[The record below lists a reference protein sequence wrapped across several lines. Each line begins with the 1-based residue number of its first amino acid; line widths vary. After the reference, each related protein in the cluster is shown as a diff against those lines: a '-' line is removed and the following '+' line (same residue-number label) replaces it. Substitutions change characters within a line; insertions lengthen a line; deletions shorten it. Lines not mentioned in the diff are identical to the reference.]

1 MFGFFYMINTFNEKG
16 GIVLNSLN
24 QSVAGIKGV
33 GPKKSEILKS
43 LGIETVEDLL
53 TYYPFRYDDI
63 QEKMLDEIQ
72 DQEKVVLKGT
82 VLAEPVVNY
91 YGYKKSRMVFRML
104 TEQAVINV
112 TFFNQPFLK
121 SKINANEDVAIYGK
135 WDGRRKALTG
145 MKILATQ
152 EEEVDFSPIYHVNKQ
167 IRQKT
172 LVDLIRQVWEM
183 YGEELEETLPGW
195 LLEKYRLMPRG
206 KAAYAMHFPEK
217 IEENRLAKRRLAF
230 EEFFIFQLKMIQ
242 LKHQE
247 TAKEL
252 GKGIKYDVK
261 ALKAFIQTL
270 PFELTPA
277 QKRVVNEIC
286 GDLRSDKHMH
296 RLLQGDVGSGKTIVA
311 AIALFAV
318 VSEGYQGAL
327 MVPTEILAEQHMES
341 LTEVFSKV
349 GVSVGLLTS
358 STKTAERRRILAE
371 LASGELQVIV
381 GTHSLIQEEVVF
393 HDLGL
398 VIIDEQHRFG
408 VNQRRLLRE
417 KGNHADVLFMT
428 ATPIPRTLAIT
439 AYGEMD
445 VSVIDELP
453 AGRIPIETR
462 WILPKQV
469 DTVLTWLN
477 GQLKNGQQ
485 VYVICPLI
493 EESEMLDVKNATEI
507 YEHLKQFFE
516 PNFKVALL
524 HGKMKSQEKDDI
536 MTAFK
541 ENQTQILVSTTV
553 IEVGVN
559 VPNATTMMIMD
570 ADRFGLAQLH
580 QLRGRVGRGSLASYC
595 ILVANPKSDQ
605 GKERMKIMTETTDGF
620 VLSQKDLEM
629 RGPGDFFG
637 AKQSGLPEF
646 KVGDIVA
653 DEAILET
660 ARIEATELL
669 DDPTWMEKAENQS
682 LVKALKEKLEETEY
696 FD

>member
-1 MFGFFYMINTFNEKG
+1 MDE
-16 GIVLNSLN
+16 LN
-24 QSVAGIKGV
+24 QSVAWLKGV
-33 GPKKSEILKS
+33 GPKKSEVLNS
-43 LGIETVEDLL
+43 LGIKTVYDLL

-63 QEKMLDEIQ
+63 QEKSLDEIQ

-82 VLAEPVVNY
+82 VLAEPVVSY
-91 YGYKKSRMVFRML
+91 YGFKKSRLVFRMM
-104 TEQAVINV
+104 TEQAVIGV

-121 SKINANEDVAIYGK
+121 SKINASEEIAIYGK

-145 MKILATQ
+145 MKVLATQ
-152 EEEVDFSPIYHVNKQ
+152 EEELDFSPIYHVNKQ

-172 LVDLIRQVWEM
+172 LVDLIKQTWEL
-183 YGEELEETLPGW
+183 YGHLLPENLPEW
-195 LLEKYRLMPRG
+195 LTSKYRLMPKRQ
-206 KAAYAMHFPEK
+206 AAYAMHFPET

-230 EEFFIFQLKMIQ
+230 EEFFLFQLKMIQ
-242 LKHQE
+242 LKKQE
-247 TAKEL
+247 TSKDL
-252 GKGIKYDVK
+252 GKSIMYDVK
-261 ALKAFIQTL
+261 VLKEFIKTL
-270 PFELTPA
+270 PFELTGA

-286 GDLRSDKHMH
+286 ADLRSQEHMH

-311 AIALFAV
+311 AIALYAV
-318 VSEGYQGAL
+318 VSEGLQGAL

-341 LTEVFSKV
+341 LTDVFSKTDV
-349 GVSVGLLTS
+349 KVGLLTS
-358 STKTAERRRILAE
+358 STKTAERRQILAD
-371 LASGELQVIV
+371 LASGEMDIIV
-381 GTHSLIQEEVVF
+381 GTHSLIQDDIIF
-393 HDLGL
+393 NDLSL
-398 VIIDEQHRFG
+398 AIIDEQHRFG
-408 VNQRRLLRE
+408 VNQRKALRE
-417 KGNHADVLFMT
+417 KGNQADVLFMT

-445 VSVIDELP
+445 VSIIDELP

-469 DTVLTWLN
+469 DSVLTWLN
-477 GQLKNGQQ
+477 SQLKNGQQ

-516 PNFKVALL
+516 PNFKVGLL
-524 HGKMKSQEKDDI
+524 HGKMKSQEKDEI
-536 MTAFK
+536 MTEFK
-541 ENQTQILVSTTV
+541 DNDMQILVSTTV

-595 ILVANPKSDQ
+595 ILVASPKSDQ

-637 AKQSGLPEF
+637 SKQSGLPKF

-653 DEAILET
+653 DEMILET
-660 ARIEATELL
+660 ARVEAIQLIET
-669 DDPTWMEKAENQS
+669 DDWMNDPANAS
-682 LVKALKEKLEETEY
+682 LVTSLNERREESEF

>member
-1 MFGFFYMINTFNEKG
+1 MDE
-16 GIVLNSLN
+16 LN
-24 QSVAGIKGV
+24 QSVAWLKGV
-33 GPKKSEILKS
+33 GPKKSEVLNS
-43 LGIETVEDLL
+43 LGIKTIYDLL

-63 QEKMLDEIQ
+63 QEKSLDEIQ

-82 VLAEPVVNY
+82 VLAEPVVSY
-91 YGYKKSRMVFRML
+91 YGFKKSRLVFRMM
-104 TEQAVINV
+104 TEQAVIGV

-121 SKINANEDVAIYGK
+121 SKINASEEIAIYGK

-145 MKILATQ
+145 MKVLATQ
-152 EEEVDFSPIYHVNKQ
+152 EEELDFSPIYHVNKQ

-172 LVDLIRQVWEM
+172 LVDLIKQTWEL
-183 YGEELEETLPGW
+183 YGHLLPENLPEW
-195 LLEKYRLMPRG
+195 LTSKYRLMPKRQ
-206 KAAYAMHFPEK
+206 AAYAMHFPET

-230 EEFFIFQLKMIQ
+230 EEFFLFQLKMIQ
-242 LKHQE
+242 LKKQE
-247 TAKEL
+247 TSKDL
-252 GKGIKYDVK
+252 GKSIMYDVTV
-261 ALKAFIQTL
+261 LKEFIKTL
-270 PFELTPA
+270 PFELTGA

-286 GDLRSDKHMH
+286 ADLRSQEHMH

-311 AIALFAV
+311 AIVLYAV
-318 VSEGYQGAL
+318 VSEGLQGAL

-341 LTEVFSKV
+341 LTDVFSKTDV
-349 GVSVGLLTS
+349 KVGLLTS
-358 STKTAERRRILAE
+358 STKTAERRQILAD
-371 LASGELQVIV
+371 LASGEMDIIV
-381 GTHSLIQEEVVF
+381 GTHSLIQDDIIF
-393 HDLGL
+393 NDLSL
-398 VIIDEQHRFG
+398 AIIDEQHRFG
-408 VNQRRLLRE
+408 VNQRKVLRE
-417 KGNHADVLFMT
+417 KGNQADVLFMT

-445 VSVIDELP
+445 VSIIDELP

-469 DTVLTWLN
+469 DSVLTWLN
-477 GQLKNGQQ
+477 SQLKNGQQ

-516 PNFKVALL
+516 PNFKVGLL
-524 HGKMKSQEKDDI
+524 HGKMKSQEKDEI
-536 MTAFK
+536 MTEFK
-541 ENQTQILVSTTV
+541 DNDMQILVSTTV

-637 AKQSGLPEF
+637 SKQSGLPEF

-653 DEAILET
+653 DEMILET
-660 ARIEATELL
+660 ARVEATQLIET
-669 DDPTWMEKAENQS
+669 DDWMNDPANAS
-682 LVKALKEKLEETEY
+682 LVTSLNERREESEF

>member
-1 MFGFFYMINTFNEKG
+1 MDE
-16 GIVLNSLN
+16 LN
-24 QSVAGIKGV
+24 QSVAWLKGV
-33 GPKKSEILKS
+33 GPKKSEVLNS
-43 LGIETVEDLL
+43 LGIKTVYDLL

-63 QEKMLDEIQ
+63 QEKSLDEIQ

-82 VLAEPVVNY
+82 VLAEPVVSY
-91 YGYKKSRMVFRML
+91 YGFKKSRLVFRMM
-104 TEQAVINV
+104 TEQAVIGV

-121 SKINANEDVAIYGK
+121 SKINASEEIAIYGK

-145 MKILATQ
+145 MKVLATQ
-152 EEEVDFSPIYHVNKQ
+152 EEELDFSPIYHVNKQ

-172 LVDLIRQVWEM
+172 LVDLIKQTWEL
-183 YGEELEETLPGW
+183 YGHLLPENLPEW
-195 LLEKYRLMPRG
+195 LTSKYRLMPKRQ
-206 KAAYAMHFPEK
+206 AAYAMHFPET

-230 EEFFIFQLKMIQ
+230 EEFFLFQLKMIQ
-242 LKHQE
+242 LKKQE
-247 TAKEL
+247 TSKDL
-252 GKGIKYDVK
+252 GKSIMYDVTV
-261 ALKAFIQTL
+261 LKEFIKTL
-270 PFELTPA
+270 PFELTGA

-286 GDLRSDKHMH
+286 ADLRSQEHMH

-311 AIALFAV
+311 AIALYAV
-318 VSEGYQGAL
+318 VSEGLQGAL

-341 LTEVFSKV
+341 LTDVFSKTDV
-349 GVSVGLLTS
+349 KVGLLTS
-358 STKTAERRRILAE
+358 STKTAERRQILAD
-371 LASGELQVIV
+371 LASGEMDIIV
-381 GTHSLIQEEVVF
+381 GTHSLIQDDIIF
-393 HDLGL
+393 NDLSL
-398 VIIDEQHRFG
+398 AIIDEQHRFG
-408 VNQRRLLRE
+408 VNQRKALRE
-417 KGNHADVLFMT
+417 KGNQADVLFMT

-445 VSVIDELP
+445 VSIIDELP

-469 DTVLTWLN
+469 DSVLTWLN
-477 GQLKNGQQ
+477 SQLKNGQQ

-516 PNFKVALL
+516 PNFKVGLL
-524 HGKMKSQEKDDI
+524 HGKMKSQEKDEI
-536 MTAFK
+536 ITEFK
-541 ENQTQILVSTTV
+541 DNDMQILVSTTV

-595 ILVANPKSDQ
+595 ILVASPKSDQ

-637 AKQSGLPEF
+637 SKQSGLPEF

-653 DEAILET
+653 DEMILET
-660 ARIEATELL
+660 ARVEATQLIET
-669 DDPTWMEKAENQS
+669 DDWMNDPANAGLVTS
-682 LVKALKEKLEETEY
+682 LNERREESEF